1 MSDFK
6 KERPTPQ
13 TPQTPA
19 GANVVS
25 VLDVDADGATVKLWP
40 AAYAVRQ
47 ALETMGTYSTRHYV
61 CGRALYCAVAFGD
74 VTRDAPCPE
83 SYRVRKDAN
92 LNEADGSLIAAA
104 AEWGVGTRVFAL
116 PPIRI
121 SKERVQINPVA
132 GRDGKTIHHYVLADR
147 LSVADIKLD
156 DKGCIAEVQLRK
168 ASDGGVIAW
177 QAN

>member
-1 MSDFK
+1 MSEMK
-6 KERPTPQ
+6 KESPECPTPQ
-13 TPQTPA
+13 IAA

-25 VLDVDADGATVKLWP
+25 VLDVDADGVTVKLWP
-40 AAYAVRQ
+40 AAYAVRR
-47 ALETMGTYSTRHYV
+47 ALGAMGAYSTRHYV

-74 VTRDAPCPE
+74 VTCDAPCPE

-104 AEWGVGTRVFAL
+104 AEWGVGTPVFAL
-116 PPIRI
+116 PPMRI

-132 GRDGKTIHHYVLADR
+132 GRDGKTIHHYTLADR

-156 DKGCIAEVQLRK
+156 DKGCIAEVQLRR
-168 ASDGGVIAW
+168 ASDGGVIVW

>member
-6 KERPTPQ
+6 KERPERPTQ
-13 TPQTPA
+13 QLPA

-25 VLDVDADGATVKLWP
+25 VLDVDADGVTVKLWP
-40 AAYAVRQ
+40 AATAVRL
-47 ALETMGTYSTRHYV
+47 ALDAMGTYSTRHYV
-61 CGRALYCAVAFGD
+61 CGRTLYCAIAFGD

-104 AEWGVGTRVFAL
+104 AEWGVGAKVFAL
-116 PPIRI
+116 PPMRI

-132 GRDGKTIHHYVLADR
+132 GRDGKTIHHYALADR

-156 DKGCIAEVQLRK
+156 DKGNIAEVQLRK
-168 ASDGGVIAW
+168 ASDGGVIVW

>member
-6 KERPTPQ
+6 KERPVPQ
-13 TPQTPA
+13 IPA
-19 GANVVS
+19 TANVVS
-25 VLDVDADGATVKLWP
+25 VLDVDADGVTVKLWP
-40 AAYAVRQ
+40 SAIAVRH
-47 ALETMGTYSTRHYV
+47 ALGPAFGNSTRHYV
-61 CGRALYCAVAFGD
+61 CGRALYCAIALGD
-74 VTRDAPCPE
+74 TTHDAPCPE

-104 AEWGVGTRVFAL
+104 AEWGIGAQVFAL
-116 PPIRI
+116 PPMRI

-132 GRDGKTIHHYVLADR
+132 GRDGKTIHHYALADR

-156 DKGCIAEVQLRK
+156 DKGSIAEVQLRK
-168 ASDGGVIAW
+168 ASDGGVIVW

>member
-1 MSDFK
+1 MSEMK
-6 KERPTPQ
+6 KERPEHATVQ
-13 TPQTPA
+13 IPA

-25 VLDVDADGATVKLWP
+25 VLDVDADGVTVKLWP
-40 AAYAVRQ
+40 TAAAIRR
-47 ALETMGTYSTRHYV
+47 ALDAMGTYSTRHYV

-104 AEWGVGTRVFAL
+104 AEWGAGTLVFAL
-116 PPIRI
+116 PPMRI

-156 DKGCIAEVQLRK
+156 DKGSIAEVQLRK
-168 ASDGGVIAW
+168 ASDGGVIVW

>member
-13 TPQTPA
+13 IPQIPA

-25 VLDVDADGATVKLWP
+25 VLDVDADGVTVKLWP
-40 AAYAVRQ
+40 SAIAVRQ
-47 ALETMGTYSTRHYV
+47 AMGPAGGYSTRHYV
-61 CGRALYCAVAFGD
+61 CGRALYCAIALGD
-74 VTRDAPCPE
+74 ITHDAPCPE

-104 AEWGVGTRVFAL
+104 AEWGFGTQVFAL
-116 PPIRI
+116 PPMRI

-132 GRDGKTIHHYVLADR
+132 GRDGKTIHHYALADR

-168 ASDGGVIAW
+168 ASDGGVIVW

>member
-13 TPQTPA
+13 TPQVPA

-25 VLDVDADGATVKLWP
+25 VLDVDADDVTVKLWP
-40 AAYAVRQ
+40 TAADARR
-47 ALETMGTYSTRHYV
+47 ALDAMGTYSTRHYV
-61 CGRALYCAVAFGD
+61 CGRALYCAIALGD

-104 AEWGVGTRVFAL
+104 AEWGVGAKVFAL
-116 PPIRI
+116 PPMRI

-156 DKGCIAEVQLRK
+156 DKGSIAEVQLRK
-168 ASDGGVIAW
+168 ASDGGVIVW